1 MGCASSKE
9 KLENEIME
17 LNIEKIEIQMEKY
30 NQMQLLGKNKNA
42 NQIKELQSN
51 TIINNNSNNTNIN
64 NKRKTIRAKTT
75 KGSVE
80 ARTGKGRRGKSVRTA
95 RVKSNINNI

>member
-1 MGCASSKE
+1 MGCSSSQE

-51 TIINNNSNNTNIN
+51 TIINNNSNTNIN
-64 NKRKTIRAKTT
+64 TKRKTIKAKTT
-75 KGSVE
+75 KGSME
-80 ARTGKGRRGKSVRTA
+80 PRTGKGRRSKSVRTA

>member
-64 NKRKTIRAKTT
+64 NKRKAIKAKTT

-80 ARTGKGRRGKSVRTA
+80 QRTGKGRRSKSVRTA

>member
-17 LNIEKIEIQMEKY
+17 LNIEKIAIQMEKY

-75 KGSVE
+75 KGSME

-95 RVKSNINNI
+95 RVKNNINNI

>member
-51 TIINNNSNNTNIN
+51 TIINNNSNTNI
-64 NKRKTIRAKTT
+64 KRKTIKAKTT

-80 ARTGKGRRGKSVRTA
+80 TRTGKGRRDKSVRTA
-95 RVKSNINNI
+95 RIKSNINNM

>member
-30 NQMQLLGKNKNA
+30 NQMKLLGQNKNA

-51 TIINNNSNNTNIN
+51 TIINDSNTNIN

-80 ARTGKGRRGKSVRTA
+80 
-95 RVKSNINNI
+95 VKRKKR

>member
-30 NQMQLLGKNKNA
+30 NQMKLFGQNKTTNQTKQLQNN
-42 NQIKELQSN
+42 N
-51 TIINNNSNNTNIN
+51 IINNNIN
-64 NKRKTIRAKTT
+64 MKRKTIRAKTT
-75 KGSVE
+75 KGSIE
-80 ARTGKGRRGKSVRTA
+80 TKLGKGRRGKSVKTV

>member
-30 NQMQLLGKNKNA
+30 NQMKLLGQNKNT
-42 NQIKELQSN
+42 NQTKQLQ
-51 TIINNNSNNTNIN
+51 NNNNNIN
-64 NKRKTIRAKTT
+64 MKRKTIRAKTT
-75 KGSVE
+75 KGSIE
-80 ARTGKGRRGKSVRTA
+80 TKLGKGRRGKSVKTA

>member
-1 MGCASSKE
+1 MGCSSSQE

-30 NQMQLLGKNKNA
+30 NQMKLLGQNKTT
-42 NQIKELQSN
+42 NQIKQLQGN
-51 TIINNNSNNTNIN
+51 IINNNNIN
-64 NKRKTIRAKTT
+64 MKRKTIRAKTT

-80 ARTGKGRRGKSVRTA
+80 IKPGKGRRGKSVKTA

>member
-1 MGCASSKE
+1 MGCSSSQE

-30 NQMQLLGKNKNA
+30 NQMKLLGQNKNT
-42 NQIKELQSN
+42 NQIQPLQGN
-51 TIINNNSNNTNIN
+51 TINNNNNIN
-64 NKRKTIRAKTT
+64 MKRKTIRAKTT

-80 ARTGKGRRGKSVRTA
+80 TKTGKGRRGKSVKTA

>member
-1 MGCASSKE
+1 MGCSSSQE

-30 NQMQLLGKNKNA
+30 NQMKLLGQNKNT
-42 NQIKELQSN
+42 NQIQPLQGN
-51 TIINNNSNNTNIN
+51 NINNNNIN
-64 NKRKTIRAKTT
+64 MKRKTIRAKTT

-80 ARTGKGRRGKSVRTA
+80 IKPGKGRRGKSVKTV

>member
-1 MGCASSKE
+1 MGCSSSQE

-30 NQMQLLGKNKNA
+30 NQMKLLGQNKNT
-42 NQIKELQSN
+42 NQIKELQN
-51 TIINNNSNNTNIN
+51 NIINNNNIN
-64 NKRKTIRAKTT
+64 MKRKTIRAKTT
-75 KGSVE
+75 KGSIE
-80 ARTGKGRRGKSVRTA
+80 TKLGKGRRGKSVKTA